1 MTASVLSFRVSHP
14 SFPEHAGTPPT
25 CLPLMTPEQPQQAA
39 PSQSLQRQE
48 RGLGAPGRNRNAI
61 IVGLGRDVPRA
72 IEHPAVGNRFDVAG
86 VVTISDDD
94 AAVRSHA
101 EALHALITEHRAG
114 IVMVAGPLGTETMRA
129 VSDLALLHGCRLL
142 AVMPSEVVVG
152 HQPQIVWEGESPLVQ
167 LASHRQSEWQHA
179 AKRLLDVLGSSV
191 GLLILAPLMA
201 AVAVAIRLES
211 KGPALFKHWRMGRDF
226 SRFACLKFRTMRAD
240 AEEILEQDPKLKA
253 LYREN
258 NYKLP
263 EELDP
268 RVTRLGK
275 LLRRTSLDEL
285 PQLWNVL
292 VGQMSLVGPRPVVED
307 ELEHYRGSE
316 RLFLSVR
323 PGMTGAWAVNGR
335 HHVGYPARAEME
347 LRYVRTWSV
356 RQDVRILAGTVSA
369 VMDPGSDVSA

>member
-1 MTASVLSFRVSHP
+1 MTEPLQERSAASP
-14 SFPEHAGTPPT
+14 SAKRG
-25 CLPLMTPEQPQQAA
+25 
-39 PSQSLQRQE
+39 SI
-48 RGLGAPGRNRNAI
+48 RGLGASQHRAV
-61 IVGLGRDVPRA
+61 IVGLAGDVPRA
-72 IEHPAVGNRFDVAG
+72 IEHPAVGNRFEVAG

-94 AAVRSHA
+94 ANVRAHA

-114 IVMVAGPLGTETMRA
+114 IVMVAGPLGPETMRA
-129 VSDLALLHGCRLL
+129 VSDLSLLHGCRLL

-179 AKRLLDVLGSSV
+179 GKRLLDVLGASA
-191 GLLILAPLMA
+191 GLIVLAPLMA
-201 AVAVAIRLES
+201 AVAIAIRLES

-226 SRFACLKFRTMRAD
+226 SRFACLKFRTMRED
-240 AEEILEQDPKLKA
+240 AEQILEQDATLKA

-356 RQDVRILAGTVSA
+356 RQDVLILAGTVSA